1 MNPIST
7 NQEKSQ
13 KLKSMKR
20 LTLFLLILVAGLLYL
35 SFVLDY
41 AWLRAMSEAALVG
54 GIADWFAIVALFK
67 HPLGLPIPHTAII
80 PKSKDEIAKNLGVFI
95 KEEFFNKENLRS
107 STFLKQINLKS
118 IIQDFIKG
126 EKRSFSLSGLTQ
138 ALESKIPTLCEKI
151 KSEEKNLRFLDQ
163 VNFSKIIGNALQSLQ
178 ESASYDEIIKE
189 LVEILDTK
197 FQELK
202 GGLRNKLV
210 DSWDKKLI
218 SFVTGYDDKIIA
230 GIEDYINKL
239 KNPNAEEIEKI
250 KSALQKYIYDLF
262 HNEKTISVV
271 NQKIK
276 GTLKSD
282 TSLKILTAIM
292 EHIEEHRF
300 ISTTFNEIIKRELE
314 QFINDDIKLKAIER
328 WIKRKI
334 VEIIYD
340 YSGQIAGFIEN
351 TIKSWDSQEIS
362 RKLELEV
369 GKDLQ
374 FIRINGMVVG
384 GIIGGI
390 IYGIE
395 TLFLVF

>member
-1 MNPIST
+1 MDPKNL
-7 NQEKSQ
+7 EKSQ
-13 KLKSMKR
+13 KLQRMKR
-20 LTLFLLILVAGLLYL
+20 LTFLLLILAGGILYL
-35 SFVLDY
+35 SFILDY
-41 AWLRAMSEAALVG
+41 AWLRAISEAALVG
-54 GIADWFAIVALFK
+54 GIADWFAVVALFK

-80 PKSKDEIAKNLGVFI
+80 PKSKDEIAKNLGIFI
-95 KEEFFNKENLRS
+95 KDEFFNKENLRQS
-107 STFLKQINLKS
+107 ALIQQINLKG
-118 IIQDFIKG
+118 IIKDFIEGKSQ
-126 EKRSFSLSGLTQ
+126 SFSLAGLTQ

-189 LVEILDTK
+189 LVEILDAK

-210 DSWDKKLI
+210 DSWDKKI
-218 SFVTGYDDKIIA
+218 VSFFTRYDDKIII

-239 KNPNAEEIEKI
+239 KDPNAEEIEKI
-250 KSALQKYIYDLF
+250 KAALQTYIHNLLYD
-262 HNEKTISVV
+262 EKTIFAI
-271 NQKIK
+271 NYKIK
-276 GTLKSD
+276 GALGSD

-292 EHIEEHRF
+292 EHIQEHRF
-300 ISTTFNEIIKRELE
+300 ISTTFAGIIQRELE
-314 QFINDDIKLKAIER
+314 KFIYDEIKLKATER
-328 WIKRKI
+328 WLKNKI
-334 VEIIYD
+334 IHIVHD
-340 YSGQIAGFIEN
+340 YSEKIAGFIEN

-395 TLFLVF
+395 TLFLALH

>member
-1 MNPIST
+1 
-7 NQEKSQ
+7 
-13 KLKSMKR
+13 MKR
-20 LTLFLLILVAGLLYL
+20 LTFLLLILAGGILYL
-35 SFVLDY
+35 SFILDY
-41 AWLRAMSEAALVG
+41 AWLRAVSEAALVG
-54 GIADWFAIVALFK
+54 GIADWFAVVALFK

-80 PKSKDEIAKNLGVFI
+80 PKSKDEIAKNLGIFI
-95 KEEFFNKENLRS
+95 KDEFFNKENLRQS
-107 STFLKQINLKS
+107 ALIQQINLKG
-118 IIQDFIKG
+118 IIKDFIEGKSQ
-126 EKRSFSLSGLTQ
+126 SFSLAGFAQ

-189 LVEILDTK
+189 LVGILDAK

-210 DSWDKKLI
+210 DSWDKKI
-218 SFVTGYDDKIIA
+218 VSFFTRYDEKIIV
-230 GIEDYINKL
+230 GIENYIDKL
-239 KNPNAEEIEKI
+239 KDPNAEEIEKI
-250 KSALQKYIYDLF
+250 KATLQTYIHNLLYD
-262 HNEKTISVV
+262 EKTIFTI
-271 NQKIK
+271 NHKIK
-276 GTLKSD
+276 GALGSD

-292 EHIEEHRF
+292 EHIQEHRF
-300 ISTTFNEIIKRELE
+300 ISTTFAGIIQRELE
-314 QFINDDIKLKAIER
+314 KFIQDGTKLKATER
-328 WIKRKI
+328 WLKNKI
-334 VEIIYD
+334 IHIVHD
-340 YSGQIAGFIEN
+340 YSEKIAGFIEN

-395 TLFLVF
+395 TLFLTLH

>member
-1 MNPIST
+1 MNLK
-7 NQEKSQ
+7 NLEKSQ
-13 KLKSMKR
+13 KLQRMKR
-20 LTLFLLILVAGLLYL
+20 LTFLLLILAAGILYL
-35 SFVLDY
+35 SFILDY
-41 AWLRAMSEAALVG
+41 AWLRAISEAALVG
-54 GIADWFAIVALFK
+54 GIADWFAVVALFK

-80 PKSKDEIAKNLGVFI
+80 PKSKDEIAKNLGIFI
-95 KEEFFNKENLRS
+95 KDEFFNKENLRQS
-107 STFLKQINLKS
+107 ALIQQINLKA
-118 IIQDFIKG
+118 IIKDFIEGKSQ
-126 EKRSFSLSGLTQ
+126 SFSLAGLTQ

-178 ESASYDEIIKE
+178 ESASYDEIIEE
-189 LVEILDTK
+189 LVGILDAK

-210 DSWDKKLI
+210 DSWDKKI
-218 SFVTGYDDKIIA
+218 VSFFTRYDEKIIV

-239 KNPNAEEIEKI
+239 KDPNAEEIEKI
-250 KSALQKYIYDLF
+250 KATLQTYIHNLLYD
-262 HNEKTISVV
+262 EKTIFTI
-271 NQKIK
+271 NHKIK
-276 GTLKSD
+276 GALGSD

-292 EHIEEHRF
+292 EHIQEHRF
-300 ISTTFNEIIKRELE
+300 ISTTFANIIQRELE
-314 QFINDDIKLKAIER
+314 KFIQDGTKLKATER
-328 WIKRKI
+328 WLKNKI
-334 VEIIYD
+334 IHIIHD
-340 YSGQIAGFIEN
+340 YSEKIAGFIEN

-395 TLFLVF
+395 TLFLALH